1 MSIIQ
6 LENVGKKF
14 ILSHKKDGLLEHF
27 LPNISAQKTNE
38 EFWALK
44 NINMEIG
51 KGKIIGI
58 MGRNGAG
65 KTTLLNILTGITTP
79 TEGKVKISGRVSSLL
94 TVGAGFQEELS
105 GKENIYLNGAIL
117 GMSNRE
123 IERKYKN
130 IVEFSELDGFLDV
143 PVNTYSQGM
152 RMRLGFSIAAHVDFD
167 ILLIDEIIGVGDASF
182 QKKSYERIVDFKRE
196 NKTMVITTQNLDV
209 IERLSDKVYLLENGR
224 IEAEGSSDYV
234 VERYLKLLSEKK
246 FSKVSQL

>member
-1 MSIIQ
+1 MSVIQ

-14 ILSHKKDGLLEHF
+14 ILSHKKDGLIEDF

-58 MGRNGAG
+58 VGRNGAG
-65 KTTLLNILTGITTP
+65 KTTLLNILAGITTP
-79 TEGKVKISGRVSSLL
+79 TEGKIKINGKVSSLL
-94 TVGAGFQEELS
+94 TLGAGFQEELS
-105 GKENIYLNGAIL
+105 GEENTYLNASIL
-117 GMSNRE
+117 GMSNKE
-123 IERKYKN
+123 IEGKYKS
-130 IVEFSELDGFLDV
+130 IVEFSELDGFLDT
-143 PVNTYSQGM
+143 PVKTYSQGM
-152 RMRLGFSIAAHVDFD
+152 KMRLGFSIAAHVNFD
-167 ILLIDEIIGVGDASF
+167 ILLIDEIIGVGDVSF

-196 NKTMVITTQNLDV
+196 DKTMVISTQNLDV

-224 IEAEGSSDYV
+224 IEAEGDPEYM